1 MSIEPIVAKI
11 AFVRGLLDREK
22 CKDRDR
28 CIFEENQPIG
38 FVKVFPLDKGKRIV
52 TQFTSKHN
60 LSDGIWNLEF
70 KSMNPLPA
78 GGKGAPPPNKS
89 CKLNQSFAPFI
100 KAPSNSKEAR
110 RMIKSGSIKVISHTL
125 SFPVRSLDQLELYL
139 KHHPI

>member
-38 FVKVFPLDKGKRIV
+38 FVKVFPLDKGKRIK
-52 TQFTSKHN
+52 TSKHN
-60 LSDGIWNLEF
+60 LCDGIWNLEF

-78 GGKGAPPPNKS
+78 GGKGAPPPTKVANS
-89 CKLNQSFAPFI
+89 I
-100 KAPSNSKEAR
+100 KASRPLSKLHLTPR
-110 RMIKSGSIKVISHTL
+110 KPGG
-125 SFPVRSLDQLELYL
+125 
-139 KHHPI
+139 

>member
-1 MSIEPIVAKI
+1 MSIEPIGAKI

-38 FVKVFPLDKGKRIV
+38 LVKVFPLDKGKRII
-52 TQFTSKHN
+52 TQFTSKHK

-78 GGKGAPPPNKS
+78 GGKGAPPPTKVANS
-89 CKLNQSFAPFI
+89 I
-100 KAPSNSKEAR
+100 KASRPLSKLHLTPR
-110 RMIKSGSIKVISHTL
+110 KPGG
-125 SFPVRSLDQLELYL
+125 
-139 KHHPI
+139 